1 MTNEWL
7 ENLKVFKNKV
17 KDVSKKTG
25 KNVSYVMSIKKTE
38 IEITKVKH
46 EIGKIFRA
54 IGEVIYNCRDAEK
67 DSSNIDILCKQID
80 VKKAYI
86 KELEKRIEL
95 IKEKKRLEEFEV
107 QVTNEIPSFIKV
119 EETEYDD
126 NNEIAVLNFCED
138 CNTGNELERTVCK
151 KCGTKLKKKK

>member
-1 MTNEWL
+1 MANEWV

-95 IKEKKRLEEFEV
+95 VKEKKRLEEFEV
-107 QVTNEIPSFIKV
+107 QVTNEIPSFIKLEC
-119 EETEYDD
+119 EEDEEK
-126 NNEIAVLNFCED
+126 EIAVLNFCDD
-138 CNTGNELERTVCK
+138 CNTGNELERTACK
-151 KCGTKLKKKK
+151 KCGNKLRKRK